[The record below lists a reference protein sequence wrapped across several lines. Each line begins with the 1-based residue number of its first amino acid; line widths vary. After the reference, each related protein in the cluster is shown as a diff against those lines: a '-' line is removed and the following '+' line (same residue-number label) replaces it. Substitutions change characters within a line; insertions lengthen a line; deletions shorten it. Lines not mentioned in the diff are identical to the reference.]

1 MAERCFRTAFIS
13 TMLAPL
19 ESRLLLT
26 ACLSAKRHPV
36 GRQHHQRRTAAR
48 HQGDDQ
54 IIRGQSL
61 HGGKDLASGLL
72 AHRVGR
78 WMRGFQHLDPAR
90 GRTLAVARDH
100 DAAEIDVAPGGVE
113 RRRHRHR
120 GLAGPD
126 HHATTFWF
134 LRQMPQHCRTGI
146 GVGDRRV
153 EHPSQQAACR
163 SVGPAGKSSSAQT
176 LELWIAS
183 TTALVTSFVVAVP
196 PTSGV
201 MIPAAQTFSTARI
214 SRAEASGSPR

>member
-1 MAERCFRTAFIS
+1 MLSHRVHLDDVGAARKQAFVDGV
-13 TMLAPL
+13 LVGQG
-19 ESRLLLT
+19 
-26 ACLSAKRHPV
+26 HPV

-134 LRQMPQHCRTGI
+134 LRQMPQHRRTGI
-146 GVGDRRV
+146 GAGDRRV

-163 SVGPAGKSSSAQT
+163 SVGPAGGSHRLRHWSFGSPPPRHRSRPSSSRCRRRQ
-176 LELWIAS
+176 AS
-183 TTALVTSFVVAVP
+183 
-196 PTSGV
+196 
-201 MIPAAQTFSTARI
+201 
-214 SRAEASGSPR
+214 